1 MAKRYSIAG
10 TRAVAS
16 ATKSLL
22 GLTATSGVRPR
33 IADILWG
40 SAATPADNALEW
52 ILQRFTAAGT
62 STAVTPEPVDPA
74 DPAATAI
81 AGQNHTVEPTYTSGK
96 ILLDVPMN
104 QRSTQRWVASPGYEF
119 VCPATAANGLG
130 WQPIH
135 ASFTGNVTST
145 ILFEE

>member
-1 MAKRYSIAG
+1 MARRFSIVG
-10 TRAVAS
+10 TAPVAS

-22 GLTATSGVRPR
+22 ALISSANSRPR

-40 SAATPADNALEW
+40 SSATPADNAIEW

-62 STAVTPEPVDPA
+62 GTSVTPQGLDPA
-74 DPAATAI
+74 DPAGNATGKNALS
-81 AGQNHTVEPTYTSGK
+81 AEPTYTAGA
-96 ILLDVPMN
+96 IMIDIPMN
-104 QRSTQRWVASPGYEF
+104 QRSTQRWVAAPGYEI

-130 WQPIH
+130 WQPVH

-145 ILFEE
+145 IFFEE